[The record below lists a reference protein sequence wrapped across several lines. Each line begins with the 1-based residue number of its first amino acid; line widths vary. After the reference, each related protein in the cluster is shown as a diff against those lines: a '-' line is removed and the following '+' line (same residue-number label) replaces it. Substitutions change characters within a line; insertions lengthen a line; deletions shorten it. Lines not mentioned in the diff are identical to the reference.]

1 MKKETRQKLG
11 AIGLLIGLI
20 GMYGNIFNPG
30 ANLTSAL
37 LFTAV
42 AIAGGLMAIIE

>member
-11 AIGLLIGLI
+11 AIGLLIGLV

-30 ANLTSAL
+30 ANFNSAL
-37 LFTAV
+37 LFTGV
-42 AIAGGLMAIIE
+42 AIIGGLTAIID